1 MSLYC
6 KKRYW
11 WTERSFAREV
21 YSFLK
26 FRNFESFCSS
36 ESFKSSRSR
45 YYFNKKSRNCYFKMI
60 QLIVTIECPNNLSDD
75 WTVQNIPSLKR
86 KGTILF
92 QIQLNFLDRA
102 TADELL
108 AISPVQTYTVNLLPG
123 QPNSKI
129 N

>member
-1 MSLYC
+1 
-6 KKRYW
+6 
-11 WTERSFAREV
+11 
-21 YSFLK
+21 
-26 FRNFESFCSS
+26 
-36 ESFKSSRSR
+36 
-45 YYFNKKSRNCYFKMI
+45 MI